1 MEAGTETGGKGNRF
15 TNCEIFL
22 SFSTPDSL
30 SSTSTDILYAP
41 LIYSQSVL
49 EVSSLS
55 RVSTVTGPS
64 TTRCEERMTN
74 KFLR

>member
-22 SFSTPDSL
+22 SFSTADSL

-55 RVSTVTGPS
+55 RVSTGPS

>member
-22 SFSTPDSL
+22 SFSTADSL

-64 TTRCEERMTN
+64 TTLCEERMTN